1 MGFFTN
7 TGALKEGEIIL
18 SDDRRHLYRVTE
30 GELTEYEKI
39 VAPPGNPDLWEPN
52 QKRGV
57 SVYDVL
63 KKVIYGYNI
72 YIDKWDIYDIDQIYN
87 ENNNIDLTALNKL
100 LNFYESINEYEV
112 KYIY

>member
-1 MGFFTN
+1 MGYFAN
-7 TGALKEGEIIL
+7 IGALNEGEIIL

-57 SVYDVL
+57 AVYDSIKQVAYL
-63 KKVIYGYNI
+63 YDRVKNIWELCDMPHMIAYNRR
-72 YIDKWDIYDIDQIYN
+72 YIYDS
-87 ENNNIDLTALNKL
+87 EL
-100 LNFYESINEYEV
+100 FSR
-112 KYIY
+112 